1 MPPNNDILSRIRRL
15 EIKAKGLTHQL
26 FSGEYQSAFK
36 GRGMAFSEVREYQ
49 LGDEVRTIDWNVTA
63 RHNQP
68 YVKVF
73 EEERELTVI
82 LLIDLSGSEWFGMN
96 QRTKRDLLI
105 EVAAVL
111 AFSAVENKDKVGA
124 IFTSDKV
131 EKYIAPGKGKKHAM
145 MLLHQLLAWDGQSGK
160 THLGAG
166 LRFLQQTQKKR
177 SITFVI
183 SDFYDEHFLED
194 MKLARKK
201 HDLVAIQLTDAAE
214 KELPNLGIVQMFNP
228 ETGETQWV
236 NTADASV
243 RKAYQN
249 QFKTHEENRTIE
261 FRRLGV
267 DHALL
272 DTDADLIP
280 ALVKLVQHRR

>member
-1 MPPNNDILSRIRRL
+1 MPSTNDIISRIRRL

-26 FSGEYQSAFK
+26 FAGEYQSAFK

-82 LLIDLSGSEWFGMN
+82 LLIDLSGSEWFGTN

-145 MLLHQLLAWDGQSGK
+145 MLLHQLLAWDRKADK

-166 LRFLQQTQKKR
+166 MRFLQQTQKKR
-177 SITFVI
+177 SIAFLI
-183 SDFYDEHFLED
+183 SDFYDENFLED
-194 MKLARKK
+194 LKLARKK
-201 HDLVAIQLTDAAE
+201 HDIVAIQLTDAAE
-214 KELPNLGIVQMFNP
+214 QELPNLGIVKMMHP

-236 NTADASV
+236 NTANAAV

-249 QFKTHEENRTIE
+249 QFAIHQEARSNE
-261 FRRLGV
+261 FLRLGI
-267 DHALL
+267 DHTII

-280 ALVKLVQHRR
+280 ALVKLFQHRR